1 MYLHRESLA
10 RPSLVSRPHF
20 SRPPEKWVWSTAYS
34 IFVQVR
40 RNVGA
45 LFFSNLTL
53 TSSTIAFHTACERST
68 SEMDVDRAILA
79 AAYRLGSSIFRN
91 EHE

>member
-1 MYLHRESLA
+1 MPDTWPEICSSSVCT
-10 RPSLVSRPHF
+10 SLVSRPHF
-20 SRPPEKWVWSTAYS
+20 SRLPEKWVWSTAYS

-45 LFFSNLTL
+45 L
-53 TSSTIAFHTACERST
+53 SSKIAFHTAYERST
-68 SEMDVDRAILA
+68 REMDVDRATLA
-79 AAYRLGSSIFRN
+79 TAYRIGLSIFRK